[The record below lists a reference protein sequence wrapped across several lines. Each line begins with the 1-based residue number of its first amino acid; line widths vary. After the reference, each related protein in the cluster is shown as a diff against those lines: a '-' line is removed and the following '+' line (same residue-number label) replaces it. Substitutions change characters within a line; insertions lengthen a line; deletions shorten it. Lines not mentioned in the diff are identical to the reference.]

1 SREKSRRVAPVAE
14 FFSHVAEWRKFLSAV
29 AASEK
34 LHDVMDLGE
43 GYFARS
49 IAARLGALPE
59 TRLLPAF
66 RRAALGQAY
75 AAAMFGLLFWWLN
88 HGARSGPLHMDELFH
103 RMVWSGIGVP
113 RGSRHAGAPP
123 R

>member
-1 SREKSRRVAPVAE
+1 MPASRHGAPPEIRAVSPRSAAPSRKQDRRV
-14 FFSHVAEWRKFLSAV
+14 R
-29 AASEK
+29 
-34 LHDVMDLGE
+34 
-43 GYFARS
+43 R
-49 IAARLGALPE
+49 
-59 TRLLPAF
+59 TRD
-66 RRAALGQAY
+66 ALGQAY

-88 HGARSGPLHMDELFH
+88 HGVRPGPLHMDELFH